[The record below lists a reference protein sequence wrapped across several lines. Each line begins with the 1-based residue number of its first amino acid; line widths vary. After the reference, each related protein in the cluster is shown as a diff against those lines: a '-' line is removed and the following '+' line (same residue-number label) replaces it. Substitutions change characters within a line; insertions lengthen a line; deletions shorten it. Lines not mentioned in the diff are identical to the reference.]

1 LPSSTPSAYE
11 VLNSFD
17 FPVGLLP
24 KGVTSYHLNRAT
36 GEFKVHLNQTCK
48 FRIQSYELEYKSTI
62 TGVITRDRLTRLK
75 GVSVKIVFLWVS
87 IVEVVKDDDELQFSV
102 GIASANFPLDGFD
115 ESPSCGCGFDCVGK
129 EVVERM
135 QRIDGGLVSS
145 S

>member
-1 LPSSTPSAYE
+1 M
-11 VLNSFD
+11 
-17 FPVGLLP
+17 
-24 KGVTSYHLNRAT
+24 
-36 GEFKVHLNQTCK
+36 
-48 FRIQSYELEYKSTI
+48 
-62 TGVITRDRLTRLK
+62 
-75 GVSVKIVFLWVS
+75 
-87 IVEVVKDDDELQFSV
+87 VKDDDELQFSV